1 MTPPA
6 AVGEHEPPPA
16 ADMRGPENPRPRV
29 RSVMIT
35 SPPVKTVTHRHY
47 DALRPE
53 CPTYRAPTSSDDHPA
68 ARTPRSTDD
77 HPAATVVGVLL
88 VIVVVGLVIAF
99 PIILAVAFILYFGAR
114 LLLGDEWLR

>member
-1 MTPPA
+1 
-6 AVGEHEPPPA
+6 
-16 ADMRGPENPRPRV
+16 MRGPENPRPRV

-77 HPAATVVGVLL
+77 HPAARAPRSRDDHPAATVVGVLL